1 MRSSILSSLL
11 LVKLFHFFSELLITH
26 FLNSLRII
34 LEHRRPVSFPLR
46 VLPFNKHHRVIKFVK
61 IFFIFLL
68 LLLSFFLSIL
78 HIAFSLSCSKL
89 RLIRKSIWPLI
100 AIIFTFTRNHTLF
113 NIIIICHLSS
123 QIKNSQS
130 VFSFILVF

>member
-1 MRSSILSSLL
+1 MRSSRLSSLL
-11 LVKLFHFFSELLITH
+11 LVKLFHFFSKLLITH
-26 FLNSLRII
+26 FLNSFRII
-34 LEHRRPVSFPLR
+34 LEHRRPVSFPLC
-46 VLPFNKHHRVIKFVK
+46 VLPFNKHHRVILKL
-61 IFFIFLL
+61 FFIFLL

-100 AIIFTFTRNHTLF
+100 AIIFAFTRNHTLF